1 MARTLSSFGSNVSKP
16 TANMLGA
23 SRAAVMEDPEPQST
37 QPQSMITFGSAERY
51 RRK

>member
-23 SRAAVMEDPEPQST
+23 SRAAVMEDPEPQ
-37 QPQSMITFGSAERY
+37 PQSMITFGSAERY